1 MPIEAQIAFIILTAL
16 FLLAFSVARE
26 PRGWRRLV
34 QSAFGSKQE
43 ISVNK
48 NKRLDETLKS
58 YGIIVAMCFL
68 VADVGVI
75 VWGVT
80 YKFRVDEGKMS
91 AEERAKA
98 NEMRRL
104 GGGKLKAPPS

>member
-1 MPIEAQIAFIILTAL
+1 MPIESQISVIILTAL
-16 FLLAFSVARE
+16 FALAFSVARE

-34 QSAFGSKQE
+34 QSAFGPEHE

-68 VADVGVI
+68 VVDVGVV

-80 YKFRVDEGKMS
+80 YDIRIKQGKMS

-98 NEMRRL
+98 DEIERL
-104 GGGKLKAPPS
+104 GGTKLKAPPS